1 MKRVEFYYDLVSP
14 CSYLAYGR
22 VKRVYKD
29 RAAGPDRDTEQR
41 SLPAP
46 DIHRWAGHYGLP
58 MQFPEPF
65 PFRTLKTMR
74 AALAG
79 VGDLEAFTREAFVLY
94 WEEGGAPK
102 SFEEVG
108 EDEPIREWRSGS
120 VAIRRR
126 SWRALRLVRP
136 KRLSRAR
143 PARPSSV
150 ASSGRRPSSAGTR
163 CFEAMTGCTS
173 SRWPSRKAD
182 GPGGF
187 SRGPASR
194 GRACYPL
201 TAWPPVAGRSSS
213 LLLLAI
219 SLW

>member
-74 AALAG
+74 ATLAG
-79 VGDLEAFTREAFVLY
+79 VGDLEEFTRETFVLY

-108 EDEPIREWRSGS
+108 EDEPIRE
-120 VAIRRR
+120 VARRIGR
-126 SWRALRLVRP
+126 DPEEVLESATTGEAKEAL
-136 KRLSRAR
+136 K
-143 PARPSSV
+143 
-150 ASSGRRPSSAGTR
+150 SATG
-163 CFEAMTGCTS
+163 EAVERGVFGAPTFF
-173 SRWPSRKAD
+173 
-182 GPGGF
+182 GGDEMF
-187 SRGPASR
+187 
-194 GRACYPL
+194 
-201 TAWPPVAGRSSS
+201 
-213 LLLLAI
+213 
-219 SLW
+219 

>member
-74 AALAG
+74 ATLAG
-79 VGDLEAFTREAFVLY
+79 VGDLEAFTRETFVLY

-108 EDEPIREWRSGS
+108 EDEPIRE
-120 VAIRRR
+120 VARRIDR
-126 SWRALRLVRP
+126 DPEEVLESATTGEAKEAL
-136 KRLSRAR
+136 K
-143 PARPSSV
+143 
-150 ASSGRRPSSAGTR
+150 SATG
-163 CFEAMTGCTS
+163 EAVERGVFGAPTFF
-173 SRWPSRKAD
+173 
-182 GPGGF
+182 GGDEMF
-187 SRGPASR
+187 
-194 GRACYPL
+194 
-201 TAWPPVAGRSSS
+201 
-213 LLLLAI
+213 
-219 SLW
+219 